1 MSIKYKLQLFLKK
14 RSMRSSSIHASRNL
28 FHQSFL
34 YFFSKRNIKIISQN
48 KKLKNLN
55 KGERCFIL
63 FTGTSIKDYDLSI
76 LKNEKVIASGM
87 AFLHKT
93 FNKCSPL
100 VYFNPAP
107 WEPRSLL
114 HLNFISE
121 CIYKNTSQNCNIF
134 FDVTSQPYIKEI
146 VYSRTQNTF
155 YLSNRGNYI
164 SSEDV
169 EFELHKQNNIQ
180 EGSLSCG
187 LGIAAYMGFK
197 EIYLLGQDFL
207 VDPVVYGHFY
217 DGFHEKGD
225 SDDYLQYRKRAI
237 SMAEA
242 INHKCKV
249 INVVKDNNMKSPIEQ
264 ITYDDLIELLKQN

>member
-1 MSIKYKLQLFLKK
+1 VI
-14 RSMRSSSIHASRNL
+14 
-28 FHQSFL
+28 HQSLL
-34 YFFSKRNIKIISQN
+34 YFFSKRNIQIISQN
-48 KKLKNLN
+48 KKLQNSN
-55 KGERCFIL
+55 NGERCFIL

-87 AFLHKT
+87 AFLHKN

-121 CIYKNTSQNCNIF
+121 CIYKNTSKNCNIF
-134 FDVTSQPYIKEI
+134 FDVTSQPYIKDI
-146 VYSRTQNTF
+146 VYSRTQHTF
-155 YLSNRGNYI
+155 YLSNQGNYI

-217 DGFHEKGD
+217 DGFYEIGSSSDYESYRERASWMISHIEKKG
-225 SDDYLQYRKRAI
+225 
-237 SMAEA
+237 
-242 INHKCKV
+242 CKV
-249 INVVKDNNMKSPIEQ
+249 INVVKDEKQASPIES
-264 ITYDDLIELLKQN
+264 ITFSDLAKYLNR